1 MNILVTGAGTLV
13 GNTISLYLAKYFNV
27 TATYRYSYPNNLKKI
42 NNIKIKKLDLDKKI
56 ILNEN
61 FDIVVHC
68 ASAIPDYRFT
78 KKKLRKTNV
87 VGFRKILNSINK
99 KNIKKVI
106 LLSSLSVYG
115 KVNSKKVTEKTSINN
130 PDFYG
135 RTKFIMEKDLIEFSK
150 KKNFKYSIL
159 RLPGIIGL
167 DSQHNFLSKLI
178 FSIKGNINNLILF
191 NPELKFNNLLHVKT
205 LSKVIKKCIESE
217 KISGIFLLG
226 SKHPVK
232 IKYLMKSIKKFKKIK
247 IKYKNNSNGFNLDI
261 SKALRYKIPLD
272 STKKAF
278 LSFLNENLKIIKN

>member
-1 MNILVTGAGTLV
+1 MKILVTGSGTLV
-13 GNTISLYLAKYFNV
+13 GNTVSKFLSRYFKIIS
-27 TATYRYSYPNNLKKI
+27 TYRSTYPKNLQHIKNI
-42 NNIKIKKLDLDKKI
+42 NIQKLDLDKEIKI
-56 ILNEN
+56 KNDFSFI
-61 FDIVVHC
+61 VHC
-68 ASAIPDYRFT
+68 ASAIPDYNLSKAKLKKTNIDGFRNLLNYVN
-78 KKKLRKTNV
+78 KKK
-87 VGFRKILNSINK
+87 
-99 KNIKKVI
+99 IKKII

-115 KVNSKKVTEKTSINN
+115 KINSKQVTEKTSINN

-150 KKNFKYSIL
+150 KKNFEYLIL

-191 NPELKFNNLLHVKT
+191 NPDLKFNNLLHVKT
-205 LSKVIKKCIESE
+205 LSKVIKKCIESN

-232 IKYLMKSIKKFKKIK
+232 IKHLMKSIKKFKKIK
-247 IKYKNNSNGFNLDI
+247 IKYKSNSNGFNLDI

-272 STKKAF
+272 STKKVF
-278 LSFLNENLKIIKN
+278 LSFLNENLKNN